1 MIRFMRPVA
10 NKTVGISLKKNCPDI
25 CIMPGSRQ
33 RSELKDDLQESAMA
47 ATSCIKATLLLIN
60 YLVYYQLL

>member
-47 ATSCIKATLLLIN
+47 ATSCIKS
-60 YLVYYQLL
+60 